1 MYPAI
6 NFYTNNQIFS
16 DFLNDKATSANIQK
30 IRQFY
35 DIEETKKKLVNNA
48 DNGKFNLVLETKND
62 YIYDALCLGK
72 DKERLEKYAREMD
85 ETFKNYF
92 TNQKQN
98 INITCDCGTF
108 YKLKLDFSKK
118 TLN

>member
-6 NFYTNNQIFS
+6 NFYTNNEIFS
-16 DFLNDKATSANIQK
+16 DFLKDKATSANIQK
-30 IRQFY
+30 IRDFY
-35 DIEETKKKLVNNA
+35 NIEKTKKKLVINA
-48 DNGKFNLVLETKND
+48 DDGKFNLILETKNP

-72 DKERLEKYAREMD
+72 DKERLQKYAIEMD

-98 INITCDCGTF
+98 INITCDCSIF
-108 YKLKLDFSKK
+108 YGYQLKLDFSK
-118 TLN
+118 